1 MAKFSYTGKDQT
13 GNMTKG
19 VIDAVSREEAGSLL
33 GKNNITPI
41 VISEEKKVFGIDKL
55 NIDVLNHLSLS
66 DKLMFCEEIS
76 TLINAGVPLAQ
87 SINII
92 REQSSK
98 GVMRKIMDSLLKD
111 IEGGKSLSDALE
123 GTSKYFSPVFI
134 NMVRAGEASGTLD
147 KALEE
152 LAIQT
157 QKDHELVSKIKGALT
172 YPVVILTAMVGAII
186 FLMVKVVPSISSL
199 FNELDAKLPIT
210 TKMLIWL
217 SNLMVRQGIFL
228 ALGTIFV
235 VAGLYFAFHKI
246 ESLKWAWHKAI
257 LQMPVIGKIS
267 LRFNMAR
274 FARTLG
280 TLLSSGVTVL
290 EALEIVSHSTRNV
303 VFSAEVEK
311 VKEKVKNGA
320 PIAEPLRQS
329 KIFPIMVS
337 QMLAVGEETGNS
349 DKMLVK
355 VAEFYERQIENFTKN
370 ISSIIEPVIMIIVGI
385 AVGFVVVSIITPIYQ
400 ATQSI
405 K

>member
-19 VIDAVSREEAGSLL
+19 VIDAISREEAGSLL

-41 VISEEKKVFGIDKL
+41 VISEEKDIFGKL
-55 NIDVLNHLSLS
+55 KGVDILGHLSLS

-76 TLINAGVPLAQ
+76 TLINSGVPLAQ

-92 REQSSK
+92 KDQSTK
-98 GVMRKIMDSLLKD
+98 GVVKKIMASLLAD
-111 IEGGKSLSDALE
+111 IEGGKSLSDALA
-123 GTSKYFSPVFI
+123 GQSKYFSPVFI

-172 YPVVILTAMVGAII
+172 YPVVILTAMIGAII
-186 FLMVKVVPSISSL
+186 FLMVKVVPSISGL

-210 TKMLIWL
+210 TQMLIGL
-217 SNLMVRQGIFL
+217 SNLMVHQGL
-228 ALGTIFV
+228 LLGIGA
-235 VAGLYFAFHKI
+235 VAVIVCLYFAFQKI
-246 ESLKWAWHKAI
+246 ESLKWGLHKAI
-257 LQMPVIGKIS
+257 LKMPIIGKIS
-267 LRFNMAR
+267 LKFNLAR
-274 FARTLG
+274 FSRTLG

-290 EALEIVSHSTRNV
+290 EALEIVSHSTRNI
-303 VFSAEVEK
+303 VFSAEIEK
-311 VKEKVKNGA
+311 VAEKVKNGA
-320 PIAEPLRQS
+320 PVAEPLKQS
-329 KIFPIMVS
+329 KIFPVMVS
-337 QMLAVGEETGNS
+337 QMVSVGEETGNL
-349 DKMLVK
+349 DKMLIK
-355 VAEFYERQIENFTKN
+355 IAEFHERQIENFTKN
-370 ISSIIEPVIMIIVGI
+370 ISSIIEPVIMLIVGV
-385 AVGFVVVSIITPIYQ
+385 AVGFVVISIITPIYQ